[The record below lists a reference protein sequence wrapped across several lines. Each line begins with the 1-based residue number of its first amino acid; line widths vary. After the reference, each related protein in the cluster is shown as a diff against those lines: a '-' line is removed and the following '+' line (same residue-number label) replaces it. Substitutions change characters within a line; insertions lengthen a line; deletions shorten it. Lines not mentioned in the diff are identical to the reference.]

1 MAQVA
6 EHRPVEHAAG
16 ASALTLLGERWTYLL
31 IREIYFGVHRF
42 GQLQRALGIA
52 PNVLAARLVSLTDAG
67 ILEKI
72 RYHEDPDWF
81 EYHLAPDAR
90 EIAPAML
97 WIAQW
102 AEEHL
107 SDADQVRLLRHTSC
121 GRRTHPKLVCDQCG
135 EDLHARDLEPELAP
149 RPKRRRRAAS

>member
-1 MAQVA
+1 VA
-6 EHRPVEHAAG
+6 THRPVDQAVG

-31 IREIYFGVHRF
+31 IREIYFGIHRF

-52 PNVLAARLVSLTDAG
+52 PNVLTARLVTLTNAG
-67 ILEKI
+67 ILEKV

-81 EYHLAPDAR
+81 EYHLSATAR

-102 AEEHL
+102 AEENL
-107 SDADQVRLLRHTSC
+107 SDADEVRLLRHTVC
-121 GRRTHPKLVCDQCG
+121 GKRTHPKLVCDQCG
-135 EDLHARDLEPELAP
+135 EEVRARDLAAEVVP
-149 RPKRRRRAAS
+149 RPKKQRRRRIAS